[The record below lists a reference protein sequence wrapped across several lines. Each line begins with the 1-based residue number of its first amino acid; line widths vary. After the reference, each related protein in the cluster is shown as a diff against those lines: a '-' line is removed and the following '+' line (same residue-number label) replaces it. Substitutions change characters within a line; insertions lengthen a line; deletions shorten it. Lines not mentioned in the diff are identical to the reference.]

1 MVGAMFCLRRE
12 CVSVTS
18 MPSRF
23 HEGARQSKL
32 PDRKA
37 ARRRRGLDGRQRHRD
52 RDCGSTPLALISL
65 VCCPYLGFGLVRQEK
80 RQSSGAAAYEYG
92 SEAFARRRLNNEEQS
107 GYWNGLPLEA
117 TCGLNGESPW
127 CGANTT
133 TTVPV
138 LTRL

>member
-1 MVGAMFCLRRE
+1 
-12 CVSVTS
+12 

-80 RQSSGAAAYEYG
+80 RQLSGAAAYEYG

-107 GYWNGLPLEA
+107 GYPSYKCLCRRSESTGQFICQRPLSA
-117 TCGLNGESPW
+117 IIR
-127 CGANTT
+127 
-133 TTVPV
+133 VD
-138 LTRL
+138 RI